1 MKKPCNVT
9 LRHKS
14 PLLLAFSF
22 AVVLAVGPVAP
33 VEAQRTPDGI
43 LDRADRF
50 FQAENYGAS
59 ATEYQRFLFFA
70 REHSAAYY
78 AYYRLGLAEY
88 RLGRFEEAIRAFR
101 QSAQSST
108 ASPNHRRHTRYR
120 LGLAYLEANQLERAK
135 LEVLSLVMSARDTV
149 LATQASLIAGLA
161 YAFQDRWE
169 QADEM
174 WQRTVAL
181 QKDNEPFQRKIA
193 QAQTVAD
200 QLETEPTL
208 ASPTRAKWASTFL
221 PGSGQV
227 YAGSVRDGLSALA
240 VNTGSSYMVYR
251 SLSAGSYISA
261 VTLATSL
268 WWRYY
273 QGNRNRAEDAATQA
287 NRDHRQRLE
296 EKLYDFVKEAGQF
309 LPAHRYMPKRPG

>member
-1 MKKPCNVT
+1 MKKICNVT

-22 AVVLAVGPVAP
+22 AVILVVGPAIP
-33 VEAQRTPDGI
+33 VEAQRAPDGL

-50 FQAENYGAS
+50 FQAENYDAS

-70 REHSAAYY
+70 REHPAAYY

-108 ASPNHRRHTRYR
+108 ASSNHRRNTSYR

-135 LEVLSLVMSARDTV
+135 LEVLSLAMSARDTV
-149 LATQASLIAGLA
+149 LATQASVIVGLA

-174 WQRTVAL
+174 WQRAVVL

-193 QAQTVAD
+193 RAQAVAD
-200 QLETEPTL
+200 QLDTQPTL
-208 ASPTRAKWASTFL
+208 ASPAKAKWASTFL

-227 YAGSVRDGLSALA
+227 YAGNVRDGLSALA
-240 VNTGSSYMVYR
+240 VNTGTSYMVYR

-273 QGNRNRAEDAATQA
+273 QGNRNRAADAAARA
-287 NRDHRQRLE
+287 NRNHRQRLE
-296 EKLYDFVKEAGQF
+296 KELYDFMKEAGQF
-309 LPAHRYMPKRPG
+309 LPEHRYMPKRPE